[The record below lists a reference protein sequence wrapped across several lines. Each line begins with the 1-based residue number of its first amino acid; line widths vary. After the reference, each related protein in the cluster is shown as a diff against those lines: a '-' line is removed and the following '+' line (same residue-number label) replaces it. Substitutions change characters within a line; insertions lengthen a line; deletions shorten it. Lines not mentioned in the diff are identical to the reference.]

1 MRTVETRTVE
11 AATRTDDNPRREFI
25 RHTADVPIEVRT
37 VQGEQAVATGLN
49 VSHGG
54 LAFVSKLCPAEG
66 TTLEIAIPDVD
77 PPFHAQARVA
87 WCRPEAD
94 AFLVGVEFL
103 DSTDAFRARMVEQV
117 CTIERYRQQVR
128 DQEGRELSTH
138 DAAAEWIRKYAGR
151 FPVASAAAEGA
162 DG

>member
-1 MRTVETRTVE
+1 MTTAE
-11 AATRTDDNPRREFI
+11 AAPTTTDNPRREYI

-37 VQGEQAVATGLN
+37 VDGEAAQGTGLN

-54 LAFVSKLCPAEG
+54 LAFVSELCPAEG
-66 TTLEIAIPDVD
+66 ATIEIAIPDVS
-77 PPFHAQARVA
+77 PPFQAHARVA

-103 DSTDAFRARMVEQV
+103 DSSDAFRARMVEQV
-117 CTIERYRQQVR
+117 CTIERYRQEVR
-128 DQEGRELSTH
+128 ETEGRELSTH

-151 FPVASAAAEGA
+151 FPVAAPSPGGEG
-162 DG
+162 

>member
-1 MRTVETRTVE
+1 VIQPTVQ
-11 AATRTDDNPRREFI
+11 ATASRTDENPRREFI

-37 VQGEQAVATGLN
+37 VEGEHASAQGLN

-54 LAFVSKLCPAEG
+54 LAFVSDLCPAHG
-66 TTLEIAIPDVD
+66 ATIEITIPDVD
-77 PPFHAQARVA
+77 PPFQAHARVA

-117 CTIERYRQQVR
+117 CTIDRYRQQVAEE
-128 DQEGRELSTH
+128 EGRELSAH
-138 DAAAEWIRKYAGR
+138 EAATEWIGKYAGR
-151 FPVASAAAEGA
+151 FPVASPVGDGEG
-162 DG
+162 